1 MASQKKGKRSTK
13 KTNSTRSRSTTVGSR
28 SSSSGSR
35 SSSAKTTSTRSNST
49 RSYSTRKSSASKAE
63 TPKKKKSPLKICLLL
78 AGACALAIL
87 VLNLIVILYPM
98 GDIIKAEEA
107 KEKGEF
113 DCIMILGCGLW
124 DNEPSPM
131 LQGRLDVG
139 IALYKDGV
147 CDKLLMSGDHSRPDY
162 NEVMAMKMYAVN
174 HGVPADDIY
183 LDHAGY
189 STYESMKRAERIYGV
204 KKMIVVTQRYH
215 MYRALYDAKLAEIEA
230 YGVCDTTS
238 YNGQLARDAR
248 EVLARCKD
256 FFVSMF
262 QPNAK
267 EMGDPIS
274 LDGYGNDTDDL
285 YYYDESDFLEG
296 GDPT

>member
-1 MASQKKGKRSTK
+1 M
-13 KTNSTRSRSTTVGSR
+13 
-28 SSSSGSR
+28 SGSR
-35 SSSAKTTSTRSNST
+35 NKTTSTRSTSGSRAATSRSSSSRST
-49 RSYSTRKSSASKAE
+49 TSTSRSSGSSGRKSSASKAA
-63 TPKKKKSPLKICLLL
+63 PAKKKRSPLKICLLL
-78 AGACALAIL
+78 AAAGVLAVV

-98 GDIIKAEEA
+98 GDIIKAEDA
-107 KEKGEF
+107 KEKGEY

-131 LQGRLDVG
+131 LKGRLDVG
-139 IALYKDGV
+139 IQLYKDGV
-147 CDKLLMSGDHSRPDY
+147 CGKLLMTGDHSRPDY
-162 NEVMAMKMYAVN
+162 NEVMAMKMYAVQQ
-174 HGVPADDIY
+174 GVPADDIY

-204 KKMIVVTQRYH
+204 KKMIVVTQKYH

-230 YGVCDTTS
+230 YGVCDETK

-262 QPNAK
+262 QPDAK